1 MDSLPWHL
9 LEEILFR
16 IDHRSLAMLQCT
28 NRSLQSH
35 ISKNPNFD
43 YEYFSRVRSS
53 LLCVWLVNY
62 VSRFLCYDH
71 IYGSSRSP
79 RRKEIRMKCYILGYS
94 SGLLL
99 LFSYGGLFVVNPLTK
114 KFRLL
119 NSCRINTIPLRRGP
133 QHELGFAVDQIDRTT
148 QSFKI
153 VIINEGSFHW
163 LRRDGSI
170 VAFNPKTEKARL
182 IPIRFPKEL
191 CPRTL
196 FTAADN
202 NLALISAT
210 EKVTYVYALE
220 NIISDPKWV
229 LVKQIP
235 NGVLDVKKLIMWYP
249 EAYDGKCLVL
259 GREVVSK
266 KGYYEKVVHGY
277 EMRANKWEVIG
288 STFHSVLDFY
298 QFTPSSSSVIGLDDK
313 PEILACD
320 HNKQISHI
328 NPIMELIN
336 GTSITERKIENLA
349 N

>member
-16 IDHRSLAMLQCT
+16 IDHRSLAMMQCT

-43 YEYFSRVRSS
+43 YEYFTRVRSS
-53 LLCVWLVNY
+53 LLCVCPVNY
-62 VSRFLCYDH
+62 GSRFLCYDH
-71 IYGSSRSP
+71 IYGTSRSP
-79 RRKEIRMKCYILGYS
+79 RRKETLMKCHLLGYS

-99 LFSYGGLFVVNPLTK
+99 LFYYGGLYVVNPLTK

-119 NSCRINTIPLRRGP
+119 NNCRSHIDPLQRRP
-133 QHELGFAVDQIDRTT
+133 QQKLGFAVDQIDRTT
-148 QSFKI
+148 KSFKI
-153 VIINEGSFHW
+153 VIINEGSLHW
-163 LRRDGSI
+163 LRTDGSI

-191 CPRTL
+191 RPRTL

-202 NLALISAT
+202 NLTLISAT

-220 NIISDPKWV
+220 NILSDPKWV

-235 NGVLDVKKLIMWYP
+235 NGVLDVKRLIRWYP

-259 GREVVSK
+259 RRDVASK
-266 KGYYEKVVHGY
+266 KSYYEKVVHVY

-288 STFHSVLDFY
+288 STPVYFHSVLDFY
-298 QFTPSSSSVIGLDDK
+298 QFTPSLSSVIGLDD
-313 PEILACD
+313 
-320 HNKQISHI
+320 
-328 NPIMELIN
+328 
-336 GTSITERKIENLA
+336 
-349 N
+349 